1 MGKVISAFT
10 NDALGNMDAVAT
22 AEAIAKKE
30 VTVQEVTEA
39 AIARAEK
46 ANSDLNAIAIKTYDD
61 ARKYDTLVKS
71 GALYGV
77 PAFIKDNE
85 NIKGYPTQLGTG
97 SFKAKIAKT
106 NSRFV
111 NQFLST
117 GTQ

>member
-85 NIKGYPTQLGTG
+85 NIKGYPTQLGTALL
-97 SFKAKIAKT
+97 KQKLQRLTAD
-106 NSRFV
+106 
-111 NQFLST
+111 L
-117 GTQ
+117 